1 MPKAW
6 VLIDSNYG
14 KMHNTCIE
22 GERMYTV
29 IFPSGKV
36 EVFSVRAAAE
46 TFARAYRGFLITPEM
61 VKVFERMAN
70 V

>member
-1 MPKAW
+1 
-6 VLIDSNYG
+6 
-14 KMHNTCIE
+14 
-22 GERMYTV
+22 MYTV